1 MYSEKVMDHFMN
13 PRNVGEIENASGVGT
28 VGNAK
33 CGDIMRMY
41 LDIDDN
47 GIIQDVK
54 FKTFGCGAAVAT
66 SSMATELVK
75 GKTIQQALEV
85 TNKAVMEALDGLPPV
100 KVHCSL
106 LAEEAIHAALW
117 DYAEKNGIKITEA
130 DGKIAEK
137 TVVVDP
143 TKNNG
148 NVVFGT
154 VEFDIEV
161 TTPGDG
167 MISITAPNTN
177 KGPGIDYFI
186 ISPKSVKLEKF
197 AITATAG
204 EGGTIT
210 AESLTEGKV
219 DVTEGESA
227 TFTITPN
234 SGYEIADVKVDGKS
248 ILKEEF
254 DLSQIGILIEN
265 PGFYPHLT
273 GFENLEMLYRLN
285 NEKNDQ
291 HIYDILKSVGLDY
304 AGDKKYK
311 EYSLGMKQRLRI
323 AQAIMENQK
332 IIILDEPTNGIDR
345 SGLKDVHEI
354 IKEEKNKGKIILLA
368 SHDLDDSKLLCDKIY
383 FIENGRVK
391 DFLTEISN
399 D

>member
-1 MYSEKVMDHFMN
+1 MIL
-13 PRNVGEIENASGVGT
+13 EIENYSKTINKRIILDNINLTFRSGNVYGFY
-28 VGNAK
+28 G
-33 CGDIMRMY
+33 R
-41 LDIDDN
+41 N
-47 GIIQDVK
+47 G
-54 FKTFGCGAAVAT
+54 
-66 SSMATELVK
+66 S
-75 GKTIQQALEV
+75 GKTMLFRAL
-85 TNKAVMEALDGLPPV
+85 TTL
-100 KVHCSL
+100 
-106 LAEEAIHAALW
+106 I
-117 DYAEKNGIKITEA
+117 Y
-130 DGKIAEK
+130 
-137 TVVVDP
+137 P
-143 TKNNG
+143 TKR
-148 NVVFGT
+148 
-154 VEFDIEV
+154 
-161 TTPGDG
+161 
-167 MISITAPNTN
+167 
-177 KGPGIDYFI
+177 
-186 ISPKSVKLEKF
+186 
-197 AITATAG
+197 
-204 EGGTIT
+204 
-210 AESLTEGKV
+210 
-219 DVTEGESA
+219 
-227 TFTITPN
+227 
-234 SGYEIADVKVDGKS
+234 DVKVDGKS

-354 IKEEKNKGKIILLA
+354 IKEEKNKDKIILLA
-368 SHDLDDSKLLCDKIY
+368 SHDLDDLKLLCDKIY